1 MYIDPRHLNAAQEPT
16 HAIRHRAEYLSEKR
30 AQTKANK
37 KTRLPAAPTVD
48 VQLLRAQIAS
58 RMGRFFGTV

>member
-16 HAIRHRAEYLSEKR
+16 PAMLHREEYLSAKR
-30 AQTKANK
+30 AEANARK
-37 KTRLPAAPTVD
+37 SVKLPMVPSVD

-58 RMGRFFGTV
+58 RMGRFFSAV